1 MSPPHPHQHTSLP
14 SLSLPISQSH
24 EPGNK
29 RRKERRE
36 GEEEGR
42 RREGEEESGGHPLLL
57 VHASDELLQLPHALD
72 VAVVGDG
79 APSTFFFLTFMEDAL
94 R

>member
-1 MSPPHPHQHTSLP
+1 M
-14 SLSLPISQSH
+14 
-24 EPGNK
+24 

-36 GEEEGR
+36 GEKEGR
-42 RREGEEESGGHPLLL
+42 RREGEEERGGHPLLL
-57 VHASDELLQLPHALD
+57 VHAGDELLQLPHALG
-72 VAVVGDG
+72 VAGVGGDG